1 MLAAAAQRCGYRV
14 HVLAPEERP
23 PAAVF
28 ADSHTAAAYDDVA
41 AVTAF
46 AAAVDVMTFEFENV
60 SSAALAAAGSLTTVR
75 PSPTV
80 LHVTQDR
87 SREKDFLVRSG
98 LPVAPFR
105 LVSDA
110 RSLPDAVAAIG
121 TPCIVKTAGFG
132 YDGKGQ
138 VVLAGAGSAAAWT
151 AAVAL
156 AEAGPVVVEKRID
169 LALELSVVAARTPAG
184 ATATFAPLV
193 NKHVDQVLDL
203 SFTPELVD
211 ASAAA
216 GEGAMTAVAGAGTRL
231 SRAVSERALE
241 LSTRIMTA
249 LDVIGLCCVEFF
261 LSRDGELLV
270 NEVAPRPHN
279 SGHLTLEAA
288 ATDQFE
294 QQLRAVCGLPLGST
308 RLLSPAAMV
317 NLLGD
322 LWQTGEPDFGAA
334 LTQAGVTLHLYGKS
348 EARPGR
354 KMGHL
359 TATAPDAAAAVAA
372 VTAARG
378 AMTLRTSE
386 TQSSPLRNP
395 LR

>member
-1 MLAAAAQRCGYRV
+1 
-14 HVLAPEERP
+14 
-23 PAAVF
+23 
-28 ADSHTAAAYDDVA
+28 
-41 AVTAF
+41 
-46 AAAVDVMTFEFENV
+46 
-60 SSAALAAAGSLTTVR
+60 
-75 PSPTV
+75 
-80 LHVTQDR
+80 
-87 SREKDFLVRSG
+87 
-98 LPVAPFR
+98 
-105 LVSDA
+105 
-110 RSLPDAVAAIG
+110 
-121 TPCIVKTAGFG
+121 
-132 YDGKGQ
+132 
-138 VVLAGAGSAAAWT
+138 
-151 AAVAL
+151 
-156 AEAGPVVVEKRID
+156 
-169 LALELSVVAARTPAG
+169 
-184 ATATFAPLV
+184 
-193 NKHVDQVLDL
+193 
-203 SFTPELVD
+203 
-211 ASAAA
+211 
-216 GEGAMTAVAGAGTRL
+216 MTAVAGAGTRL

-249 LDVIGLCCVEFF
+249 LDVIGLCCVEVF

-359 TATAPDAAAAVAA
+359 TATAPDAA
-372 VTAARG
+372 
-378 AMTLRTSE
+378 
-386 TQSSPLRNP
+386 
-395 LR
+395 